1 MLRIR
6 DDDVRELMDRPT
18 LTRDDL
24 RRVLA
29 DLRRINLLLGWRMYA
44 VRAVARYVR
53 RAGLARFALVDIAS
67 GSGDI
72 PLAIAR
78 WARREGIAAWV
89 VATDVSP
96 EIVAV
101 AREHMVSEP
110 SAEAQRQDALALNYP
125 DGAFDVALCTL
136 ALHHF
141 AADDAVALLRGM
153 ARVGRHV
160 LVFDLVR
167 SPLAYAGAVLLTR
180 LGRMDPMTRHDGP
193 ASVRRAYTAAEMRDL
208 AARAGLCDARVRV
221 RFPFRLELEASGGPR
236 SASTYHT
243 PASGGPSRY

>member
-1 MLRIR
+1 MLRTR

-44 VRAVARYVR
+44 VRAVARYVHR
-53 RAGLARFALVDIAS
+53 EKLASFSLVDIAS

-78 WARREGIAAWV
+78 WARRESVAARV
-89 VATDVSP
+89 IATDVSA

-101 AREHMVSEP
+101 AREQLASVP
-110 SAEAQRQDALALNYP
+110 GAEAERQDALALSYP
-125 DGAFDVALCTL
+125 DGVFDIALCTL

-153 ARVGRHV
+153 ARVSRHV
-160 LVFDLVR
+160 LIFDLVR

-180 LGRMDPMTRHDGP
+180 LGRMDPMTQHDGP
-193 ASVRRAYTAAEMRDL
+193 ASVRRAYTAPEMRTL
-208 AARAGLCDARVRV
+208 AARAGLRDARVRV
-221 RFPFRLELEASGGPR
+221 RFPFRLELEASGGPSNAKR
-236 SASTYHT
+236 I
-243 PASGGPSRY
+243 

>member
-1 MLRIR
+1 MLRSR
-6 DDDVRELMDRPT
+6 DDDVRELMDRPA

-24 RRVLA
+24 RPVLA
-29 DLRRINLLLGWRMYA
+29 DLRHINLLLGWRMYA
-44 VRAVARYVR
+44 VRAVARYLR
-53 RAGLARFALVDIAS
+53 GAGLSRFSLVDVAS

-78 WARREGIAAWV
+78 WARRAGITAWV

-96 EIVAV
+96 AIVAV
-101 AREHMVSEP
+101 AREQLASVP
-110 SAEAQRQDALALNYP
+110 GAEAQRQDALALSYP

-141 AADDAVALLRGM
+141 AADDAVTLLRGM
-153 ARVGRHV
+153 ARVGQHV
-160 LVFDLVR
+160 FVFDLVR

-180 LGRMDPMTRHDGP
+180 LGRMNPMTRHDGP
-193 ASVRRAYTAAEMRDL
+193 ASVRRAYTAAELREL
-208 AARAGLCDARVRV
+208 AARAGLRDARVRV

-236 SASTYHT
+236 SAN
-243 PASGGPSRY
+243 AANAR